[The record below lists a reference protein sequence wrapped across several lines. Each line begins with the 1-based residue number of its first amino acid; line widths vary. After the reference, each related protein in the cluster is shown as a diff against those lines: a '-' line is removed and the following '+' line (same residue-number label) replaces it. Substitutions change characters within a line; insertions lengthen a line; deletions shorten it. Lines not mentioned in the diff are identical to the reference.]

1 MNIALPILLLLFG
14 SLSFWVLVESS
25 VKWYIKTAWIS
36 TFCIFTVVFWGSMH
50 SYLGW
55 PANEDDMPEKVLM
68 HWVVIKEPNK
78 ITEFDGAIYI
88 LAESVAEDK
97 GGFLE
102 FFGYSSENLEPR
114 LYGLSYD
121 RELHEKLQKML
132 KEKLGK
138 GQPVMGKLTKKDA
151 KGKGKG
157 LKGEDKTNNKGDGSE
172 SQKQKWEFHE
182 LLPSEIHR
190 KPTR

>member
-1 MNIALPILLLLFG
+1 MNIALPILLLVFG
-14 SLSFWVLVESS
+14 ALSFWVLVESS
-25 VKWYIKTAWIS
+25 VKWYIKSACIS
-36 TFCIFTVVFWGSMH
+36 AFCIFTIVFWGAIH

-55 PANEDDMPEKVLM
+55 PAHEGDLPEKVLI

-102 FFGYSSENLEPR
+102 FFGYSSDNLEPR

-121 RELHEKLQKML
+121 RELHEKLQKIL
-132 KEKLGK
+132 KGKLGK
-138 GQPVMGKLTKKDA
+138 GQPVMGKLTKME
-151 KGKGKG
+151 GKGKG
-157 LKGEDKTNNKGDGSE
+157 RRGEDKTDREGGGSE

-190 KPTR
+190 KPEQ

>member
-1 MNIALPILLLLFG
+1 MNIALPILLLVFG
-14 SLSFWVLVESS
+14 ALSFWVLVESS
-25 VKWYIKTAWIS
+25 VKWYIKSACIS
-36 TFCIFTVVFWGSMH
+36 AFCIFTIVFWGAIH

-55 PANEDDMPEKVLM
+55 PADEVDLPEKVLI

-102 FFGYSSENLEPR
+102 FFGYSSDNLEPR

-121 RELHEKLQKML
+121 RELHEKLQKIL
-132 KEKLGK
+132 KGKLGK
-138 GQPVMGKLTKKDA
+138 GQPVMGKLTNT

-157 LKGEDKTNNKGDGSE
+157 RKGEDTTDRKGGGSE